1 MSENPFSSPFHRDL
15 CKLRFIRLF
24 VHFSKKCS
32 VRIVEETFVLI
43 KYMGVSICVSL
54 KKKCFLSPYAF
65 PNGEGVYRSHIHTTS
80 QIRS

>member
-1 MSENPFSSPFHRDL
+1 MSENPFSAPFHRDL

-54 KKKCFLSPYAF
+54 KKKMLFVAVCVPKW
-65 PNGEGVYRSHIHTTS
+65 
-80 QIRS
+80 